1 MMTQSL
7 LLEAYKSLNKQNSLV
22 GKQLVLNSIELNDLC
37 IDIYMDKTI
46 CVVVN
51 INSTDRFGLEISITF
66 IRNKGNIRIDFHKK
80 RRMHTTVM
88 FHDKKSFVYNLL
100 YLDTHSSM
108 FINSLLS
115 ELPQQISDYIYKIN
129 SKKWIKIKTFCL
141 ELIKLESKKLSFD
154 IHIETTYSKKQ
165 FIYKS
170 YENEL

>member
-1 MMTQSL
+1 MAQSL
-7 LLEAYKSLNKQNSLV
+7 LFEAYMSLNKQNLLD
-22 GKQLVLNSIELNDLC
+22 GKELVLNSINLNDLC

-46 CVVVN
+46 CIVVN
-51 INSTDRFGLEISITF
+51 INSSDRFGLEISLTF
-66 IRNKGNIRIDFHKK
+66 IKHKGNIRIDFHKK

-88 FHDKKSFVYNLL
+88 FHDKKSFVYNML
-100 YLDTHSSM
+100 YLNIHSSM

-129 SKKWIKIKTFCL
+129 SKKWDKIKAFCM

-165 FIYKS
+165 LIYKS
-170 YENEL
+170 SE